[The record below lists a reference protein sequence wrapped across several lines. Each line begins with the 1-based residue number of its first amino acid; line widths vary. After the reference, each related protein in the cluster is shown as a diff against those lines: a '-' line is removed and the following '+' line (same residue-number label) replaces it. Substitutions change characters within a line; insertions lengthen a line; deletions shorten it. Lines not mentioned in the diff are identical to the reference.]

1 MTADVS
7 PQDGSRLVGLAGGM
21 DRDDSPP
28 GLEFTLIENG
38 FMLRDARSR
47 EGTEARADQGTCSG
61 MRIGHRSCCD
71 NIPAFGVSHDDA
83 DLALGLEVSC

>member
-1 MTADVS
+1 
-7 PQDGSRLVGLAGGM
+7 M

-47 EGTEARADQGTCSG
+47 DGTEAQGGQGTRRG
-61 MRIGHRSCCD
+61 MRIVHRSCCD

-83 DLALGLEVSC
+83 DLALGMEVSC

>member
-1 MTADVS
+1 
-7 PQDGSRLVGLAGGM
+7 M

-47 EGTEARADQGTCSG
+47 EGTEAQAGQCTASG
-61 MRIGHRSCCD
+61 MRIVHRSCCD
-71 NIPAFGVSHDDA
+71 SVPAFGASHDDA
-83 DLALGLEVSC
+83 NLALGMEVSY